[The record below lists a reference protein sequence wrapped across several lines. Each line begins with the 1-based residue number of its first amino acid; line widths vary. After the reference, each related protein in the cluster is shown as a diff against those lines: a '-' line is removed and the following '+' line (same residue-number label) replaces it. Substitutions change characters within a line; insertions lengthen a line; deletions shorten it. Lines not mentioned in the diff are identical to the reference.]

1 MEHALTYD
9 RVDAHEASLDRETSV
24 LRRPPGRR
32 RDSSIVGIYNDALRH
47 KDGALTIAYRVET
60 LATMF
65 ADDVLLDIR
74 YDDLARMLAF
84 EKPPGTLVQFRYSTT
99 PDPGHAITSVI
110 SSRAPAGTHTLASLL
125 QSSNLD
131 YLRSAAK
138 SLPYRRSVL
147 TIWVRVPP
155 KKRGNSTM
163 SAISDLRHALRTE
176 QKTRGMFSAL
186 RGLPEIYSRTAD
198 DSVVRRTLE
207 DEKRAYDHAN
217 RVWRQIE
224 NASPLTLRRLTH
236 EEMWE
241 AVFFGHCQN
250 ASSLPFLPERP
261 GRDLRDYL
269 CGETIEGELS
279 YRMHG
284 DYPIAIVSMFTPPN
298 EFVTA
303 DALRGVIGR
312 RDFNCRHTIV
322 TEYLFPEQRKEIKR
336 LDRRIKQVKRT
347 FTRRDNPE
355 GAAALRSLRAVREE
369 VAGARESLLPTR
381 FYVILYGERATNF
394 SELQRSID
402 ALDEQCERTVS
413 AIRQIPGANADRE
426 EPEAL
431 RALYPSAIV
440 GELNPKLTGRELTEV
455 SNSVVALTPTED
467 SWPGAARPHT
477 LLSTVTGRLVGID
490 LFDRNQIPSPLIQI
504 IAAPRGGKS
513 ILMAQFACDILAS
526 LRDASINAIDI
537 GETLRPLVTVLG
549 GRYIRPQPD
558 EVRAINIWSYP
569 ELREGEMPDDV
580 QKALVVGDLKMLA
593 RLKDDDK
600 TAEDV
605 IGAVVSQVY
614 ENIVSQNGPGRPLF
628 EPVLSHFVAQLK
640 TYPFDSAMVRE
651 RRETLVLALNNYI
664 GHPWLD
670 APTHP
675 DYEAKSPFD
684 VFEMGSLKD
693 FPHDIKLSLAYRIAA
708 YVARSIGRRREDG
721 TRAPTANLFDEMWE
735 IKEEY
740 PFVFK
745 VLQHAGRKGP
755 KENSITILATHAFED
770 IEDVASLSKTGNV
783 IFVGKQL
790 GDYSKII
797 AHAKL
802 SENGAAA
809 IAHIKTAPGRF
820 AQFVMVIGSGPDQ
833 VVEVVQHELSP
844 LMLWTLTTNAD
855 ERNARSLVS
864 AYRTDWTDM
873 QIHAWLAEH
882 YPRGLTAIGLREID
896 ETLLEVAA

>member
-1 MEHALTYD
+1 MKRSLAYD
-9 RVDAHEASLDRETSV
+9 KLADERQLESRTAA

-47 KDGALTIAYRVET
+47 KDGALTVAYNVET
-60 LATMF
+60 PSTMF
-65 ADDVLLDIR
+65 ADDQLVDIR

-84 EKPPGTLVQFRYSTT
+84 DKPPGTLVQFRYSTI
-99 PDPGHAITSVI
+99 PDPGYAIISVI
-110 SSRAPAGTHTLASLL
+110 GSRAEEGTHTLASLL
-125 QSSNLD
+125 QASNLD
-131 YLRSAAK
+131 YLESCAK
-138 SLPYRRSVL
+138 HVPYRRSVL

-155 KKRGNSTM
+155 KNRANSTM
-163 SAISDLRHALRTE
+163 SALSDFKHAIRD
-176 QKTRGMFSAL
+176 QIKTNGFLSAL
-186 RGLPEIYSRTAD
+186 RRLPEIYARTAD
-198 DSVVRRTLE
+198 DAVVRRTLE
-207 DEKRAYDHAN
+207 DEKCNYSHAN
-217 RVWRQIE
+217 RIWRQIE
-224 NASPLTLRRLTH
+224 NSSPLILRRFTRQ
-236 EEMWE
+236 EMWE

-250 ASSLPFLPERP
+250 TGSAPTLPYSL

-269 CGETIEGELS
+269 CGETIEGELN
-279 YRMHG
+279 YLMHG
-284 DYPIAIVSMFTPPN
+284 EYPVAMVSMFTPPN

-303 DALRGVIGR
+303 DALRGLIGR
-312 RDFNCRHTIV
+312 RDFNSRHTIV
-322 TEYLFPEQRKEIKR
+322 TEYLFPEQRKETRR

-347 FTRRDNPE
+347 FTKRDNPE
-355 GAAALRSLRAVREE
+355 GAAALRSLRAVRDE

-381 FYVILYGERATNF
+381 FYLALYGERTRNF
-394 SELQRSID
+394 AELKQSLE

-413 AIRQIPGANADRE
+413 AIRQIPGANAERE

-440 GELNPKLTGRELTEV
+440 GELSSKLTGRELTEV

-477 LLSTVTGRLVGID
+477 LLLTATGRLIGID

-526 LRDASINAIDI
+526 LRDASVNAVDI
-537 GETLRPLVTVLG
+537 GETLLPLVSVLG

-558 EVRAINIWSYP
+558 DVRAINIWSYS
-569 ELREGEMPDDV
+569 ELRDGEMPDDV

-593 RLKDDDK
+593 RVKDDDK
-600 TAEDV
+600 TAED
-605 IGAVVSQVY
+605 IISSVVSQVC

-628 EPVLSHFVAQLK
+628 EPVLSHFVAQLR
-640 TYPFDSAMVRE
+640 TYPFDSEMVRE
-651 RRETLVLALNNYI
+651 RRETLVLALSNYI

-675 DYEAKSPFD
+675 DYEERSPFD
-684 VFEMGSLKD
+684 VFELGSLRD

-708 YVARSIGRRREDG
+708 HVARCIGRRRADG

-740 PFVFK
+740 PFIFK

-783 IFVGKQL
+783 LFIGKQL
-790 GDYSKII
+790 GEYSKIV

-802 SENGAAA
+802 SANGAEA

-820 AQFVMVIGSGPDQ
+820 SQFVMVIGSGPDQ
-833 VVEVVQHELSP
+833 VVEIVQHELSP

-855 ERNARSLVS
+855 ERNARSRVL
-864 AYRTDWTDM
+864 AYYPNWSDM
-873 QIHAWLAEH
+873 QVHAWLADH
-882 YPRGLTAIGLREID
+882 YPRGLTAVGLREID
-896 ETLLEVAA
+896 ETLLEAAA

>member
-9 RVDAHEASLDRETSV
+9 RVEAEGSNDRETSP

-32 RDSSIVGIYNDALRH
+32 RDSSIVGVYNDALRH
-47 KDGALTIAYRVET
+47 KDGALTIGYRVET
-60 LATMF
+60 PATMF
-65 ADDVLLDIR
+65 ADDMLLDIR

-84 EKPPGTLVQFRYSTT
+84 EKPPGTLVQFRYSTM

-131 YLRSAAK
+131 YLRNAAK
-138 SLPYRRSVL
+138 DIPYRRSVL

-155 KKRGNSTM
+155 KKHGNSTM

-176 QKTRGMFSAL
+176 QKTRGLFSAL
-186 RGLPEIYSRTAD
+186 RSLPDIYSRTAD

-207 DEKRAYDHAN
+207 DEKRAYAHAN

-224 NASPLTLRRLTH
+224 NSSPLLLCRFTRQ
-236 EEMWE
+236 EIWE
-241 AVFFGHCQN
+241 AVFFSNCQN
-250 ASSLPFLPERP
+250 ASSAPVLPEQV

-269 CGETIEGELS
+269 CGETIKGELN
-279 YRMHG
+279 YLMHG
-284 DYPIAIVSMFTPPN
+284 EYPVAIVSMFTPPN

-303 DALRGVIGR
+303 DALRTLIGR
-312 RDFNCRHTIV
+312 RDFNNRHTIV
-322 TEYLFPEQRKEIKR
+322 TEYLFPEQRKETKR

-347 FTRRDNPE
+347 FTKRDNPE
-355 GAAALRSLRAVREE
+355 GAAALRSLRSVREE
-369 VAGARESLLPTR
+369 VAGARDALLPAR
-381 FYVILYGERATNF
+381 FYVILYGERAKNF
-394 SELQRSID
+394 SDLQRSID
-402 ALDEQCERTVS
+402 TLDEQCERTVS
-413 AIRQIPGANADRE
+413 AIRQIPGANAERE

-431 RALYPSAIV
+431 RALYSSAIV

-467 SWPGAARPHT
+467 SWSGAARPHT

-526 LRDASINAIDI
+526 LRDASVNAIDI
-537 GETLRPLVTVLG
+537 GETLLPLVTVLG

-558 EVRAINIWSYP
+558 EVRASNIWTYP
-569 ELREGEMPDDV
+569 DLGEGELPDDI
-580 QKALVVGDLKMLA
+580 QKARVIGDLKMLA
-593 RLKDDDK
+593 RVNDDDK
-600 TAEDV
+600 TAED
-605 IGAVVSQVY
+605 IISAVVSQVY
-614 ENIVSQNGPGRPLF
+614 ENIVSQNGPGRPVF
-628 EPVLSHFVAQLK
+628 EPVLSHFVAQLR
-640 TYPFDSAMVRE
+640 TYPFDSKMVKE
-651 RRETLVLALNNYI
+651 RRETLVLALSNYI

-684 VFEMGSLKD
+684 VFELGSLKD
-693 FPHDIKLSLAYRIAA
+693 FSIDIKLSLAYRIAA
-708 YVARSIGRRREDG
+708 YVARCIGRRREDG

-770 IEDVASLSKTGNV
+770 IEDVASLAKTGNV
-783 IFVGKQL
+783 LFVGKQL
-790 GDYSKII
+790 GDYSKIV

-802 SENGAAA
+802 SPNGAEA
-809 IAHIKTAPGRF
+809 INHIKTAPGRF
-820 AQFVMVIGSGPDQ
+820 SQFVMVIGSGPDQ
-833 VVEVVQHELSP
+833 VVDIVQHELSP
-844 LMLWTLTTNAD
+844 LVLWTLTTNAD
-855 ERNARSLVS
+855 ERNARAVVASYHPEWS
-864 AYRTDWTDM
+864 DM
-873 QIHAWLAEH
+873 QVHAWIAEH